1 MKRRSNRDY
10 FGPMTGFKGILH
22 RTAMFL
28 LYPLRKPLIFFP
40 LLILLYL
47 IPTFI
52 GARPSEVHVW
62 YWNKIKSAY
71 NSAAGVVSDK
81 VNPWFADKEEA
92 VPELGGKAL
101 PERGIDQLVGMR
113 QKAVRR
119 QMFEKA
125 KSAPQAVDIL
135 ENEEVV
141 PVSEIKRDEQPQP
154 AADVVQEYNDKISEL
169 SSRNTAPAGSAT
181 ITVSQKLP
189 LVYLKD
195 PVPVSGKALVQNAN
209 EIIVDGTY
217 IFLYGIYVD
226 PNLPKGIE
234 AKKYLEQFVK
244 DKVVRCDIVA
254 YTYQDIA
261 TALCYVDDDSINQR
275 LVDEEFSRNVAL

>member
-81 VNPWFADKEEA
+81 VNPWFANKEEA
-92 VPELGGKAL
+92 TPELGGKVL

-125 KSAPQAVDIL
+125 KSASAPRQIGIGMVIAAVGFML
-135 ENEEVV
+135 LAFGSFGLPTPAEVEANGIAE
-141 PVSEIKRDEQPQP
+141 S
-154 AADVVQEYNDKISEL
+154 
-169 SSRNTAPAGSAT
+169 
-181 ITVSQKLP
+181 
-189 LVYLKD
+189 
-195 PVPVSGKALVQNAN
+195 ALVSPNWL
-209 EIIVDGTY
+209 ISTY
-217 IFLYGIYVD
+217 LVLTFAELFLSPMGISFVSKVA
-226 PNLPKGIE
+226 PPKYKG
-234 AKKYLEQFVK
+234 AMMGLWFV
-244 DKVVRCDIVA
+244 
-254 YTYQDIA
+254 A
-261 TALCYVDDDSINQR
+261 TAIGNYLVAIIGYLWGDMQLWMVWSVLIVCCLLSALFIFSIMKK
-275 LVDEEFSRNVAL
+275 LEKVAK

>member
-10 FGPMTGFKGILH
+10 FGPMTGFKGFLH
-22 RTAMFL
+22 RMAMFL

>member
-10 FGPMTGFKGILH
+10 FGPMTGFKGFLH

-28 LYPLRKPLIFFP
+28 LYPLRKPLIFIP

>member
-10 FGPMTGFKGILH
+10 FGPMTGFKGFLH
-22 RTAMFL
+22 RTAMSL

>member
-10 FGPMTGFKGILH
+10 FGPMTGFKGVLH

-135 ENEEVV
+135 ENEEIV

>member
-10 FGPMTGFKGILH
+10 FGPMTGFKGFLH

-81 VNPWFADKEEA
+81 VTPWFADKEEA

>member
-10 FGPMTGFKGILH
+10 FGPMTGFKGFLH

-119 QMFEKA
+119 QMIEKA

-169 SSRNTAPAGSAT
+169 SSRNMAPAGSST
-181 ITVSQKLP
+181 VTVSQKLP

-195 PVPVSGKALVQNAN
+195 PVSVSGKALVQNAN
-209 EIIVDGTY
+209 EIIVNGTY

>member
-10 FGPMTGFKGILH
+10 FGPMTGFKGFLH

-169 SSRNTAPAGSAT
+169 SSRNTASAGSAT
-181 ITVSQKLP
+181 ITLSQKLP

-195 PVPVSGKALVQNAN
+195 PDPVSGKPMVQNAN

>member
-10 FGPMTGFKGILH
+10 FGPMTGFKGFLH

-81 VNPWFADKEEA
+81 VNPWFADREEA

>member
-81 VNPWFADKEEA
+81 VNPWFANKEEA
-92 VPELGGKAL
+92 VPELGGKVL

>member
-10 FGPMTGFKGILH
+10 FGPMTGFKGFLH

-169 SSRNTAPAGSAT
+169 SSRNTSSAGSAT

-234 AKKYLEQFVK
+234 AKKYLEQIVK
-244 DKVVRCDIVA
+244 DKVVRCDNVA

>member
-10 FGPMTGFKGILH
+10 FGPMTGFKGFLH

-81 VNPWFADKEEA
+81 VNLWFADKEEA

-169 SSRNTAPAGSAT
+169 SSRNTASAGSAT

>member
-1 MKRRSNRDY
+1 
-10 FGPMTGFKGILH
+10 
-22 RTAMFL
+22 
-28 LYPLRKPLIFFP
+28 
-40 LLILLYL
+40 
-47 IPTFI
+47 
-52 GARPSEVHVW
+52 
-62 YWNKIKSAY
+62 
-71 NSAAGVVSDK
+71 
-81 VNPWFADKEEA
+81 
-92 VPELGGKAL
+92 
-101 PERGIDQLVGMR
+101 
-113 QKAVRR
+113 
-119 QMFEKA
+119 MFEKA

-135 ENEEVV
+135 ENEEIV

>member
-22 RTAMFL
+22 RTTMFL

-81 VNPWFADKEEA
+81 VNPWFANKEEA
-92 VPELGGKAL
+92 TPELGGKAL

>member
-10 FGPMTGFKGILH
+10 FGPMTGFKGFLH

-81 VNPWFADKEEA
+81 VNPWFADKEEV

-169 SSRNTAPAGSAT
+169 SSRNMAPAGSST
-181 ITVSQKLP
+181 VTVSQKLP

-195 PVPVSGKALVQNAN
+195 PVSVSGKALVQNAN

>member
-10 FGPMTGFKGILH
+10 FGPMTGFKGFLH

-169 SSRNTAPAGSAT
+169 SSRNTASAGSVT

>member
-10 FGPMTGFKGILH
+10 FGPMTGFKGFLH

-71 NSAAGVVSDK
+71 NSSAGVVSDK

>member
-10 FGPMTGFKGILH
+10 FGPMTGFKGFLH

-169 SSRNTAPAGSAT
+169 SSRNTAPAGSST
-181 ITVSQKLP
+181 VTVSQKLP

-195 PVPVSGKALVQNAN
+195 PVSVSGKALVQNAN

>member
-81 VNPWFADKEEA
+81 VNLWFANKEEA
-92 VPELGGKAL
+92 TPELGGKVL

-169 SSRNTAPAGSAT
+169 SSRNMAPAGSST
-181 ITVSQKLP
+181 VTVSQKLP

-195 PVPVSGKALVQNAN
+195 PVSVSGKALVQNAN

-254 YTYQDIA
+254 YT
-261 TALCYVDDDSINQR
+261 
-275 LVDEEFSRNVAL
+275 

>member
-10 FGPMTGFKGILH
+10 FGPMTGFKGFLH

-234 AKKYLEQFVK
+234 AKKYLEQFAK

>member
-10 FGPMTGFKGILH
+10 FGPMTGFKGFLH
-22 RTAMFL
+22 STAMFL

-169 SSRNTAPAGSAT
+169 SSRNTASAGSAT

>member
-10 FGPMTGFKGILH
+10 FGPMTGFKGFLH

-261 TALCYVDDDSINQR
+261 TALCYVDDDGINQR

>member
-10 FGPMTGFKGILH
+10 FGPMTGFKGFLH

-169 SSRNTAPAGSAT
+169 SSRNTAPAGSAS

>member
-81 VNPWFADKEEA
+81 VNLWFANKEEA
-92 VPELGGKAL
+92 TPELGGKVL

-169 SSRNTAPAGSAT
+169 SSRNMAPAGSS
-181 ITVSQKLP
+181 TVNGSQNLP

-195 PVPVSGKALVQNAN
+195 PVSVSGKALVQNAN

>member
-10 FGPMTGFKGILH
+10 FGPMTGFKGFLH

-81 VNPWFADKEEA
+81 VNPWFADKEEV